1 MPTQLRHPDLS
12 PTMDL
17 IAKKIFHKQ
26 HLTADFI
33 RSVLNIPVVSVEIL
47 DGTQIQLA
55 EYDHPNFYT
64 AVDVC
69 AKLEDGT
76 QVIIEVQVT
85 KQRSFF
91 NRILA
96 YLANQITDNLKRLK
110 TDQNKT
116 HTLYSKMDP
125 VYCIAILE
133 KEHFDDDRAFHTLSL
148 YDEETLTP
156 VYSDFHGSSQRPPM
170 KFAFLELNKYNK
182 DRITEYHLQ
191 KWFEFF
197 SNKPFDI
204 EMDPV
209 IKEAEELLDQTQWT
223 KEEKRMFDQ
232 ERRNRD
238 LYEGAIAQA
247 TYDGQQ
253 LGIKQGIEK
262 GIQKSKTEMAKAM
275 LKDKLDISF
284 IVKYTGLTHQE
295 IQQLAQTTHI

>member
-1 MPTQLRHPDLS
+1 MPNQLRHPDLS
-12 PTMDL
+12 PTMHL
-17 IAKKIFHKQ
+17 IAKKIFYKQ

-91 NRILA
+91 NRMLA

-116 HTLYSKMDP
+116 HTLYSRMDP

-133 KEHFDDDRAFHTLSL
+133 NEHFDGLNNLFIQAENLLSGT
-148 YDEETLTP
+148 D
-156 VYSDFHGSSQRPPM
+156 S
-170 KFAFLELNKYNK
+170 FAEIN
-182 DRITEYHLQ
+182 RINFY
-191 KWFEFF
+191 
-197 SNKPFDI
+197 
-204 EMDPV
+204 
-209 IKEAEELLDQTQWT
+209 
-223 KEEKRMFDQ
+223 
-232 ERRNRD
+232 
-238 LYEGAIAQA
+238 
-247 TYDGQQ
+247 
-253 LGIKQGIEK
+253 K
-262 GIQKSKTEMAKAM
+262 GIYLLIQGNYDKGLSISQQAISILNQMRRPNLAREY
-275 LKDKLDISF
+275 KDFLGQYI
-284 IVKYTGLTHQE
+284 E
-295 IQQLAQTTHI
+295 R

>member
-1 MPTQLRHPDLS
+1 MPKDLPQTTPNS
-12 PTMDL
+12 R
-17 IAKKIFHKQ
+17 FH
-26 HLTADFI
+26 

-91 NRILA
+91 NRMLA

-133 KEHFDDDRAFHTLSL
+133 KNTL
-148 YDEETLTP
+148 
-156 VYSDFHGSSQRPPM
+156 M
-170 KFAFLELNKYNK
+170 MIELFIPSPFMM
-182 DRITEYHLQ
+182 R
-191 KWFEFF
+191 
-197 SNKPFDI
+197 KP
-204 EMDPV
+204 
-209 IKEAEELLDQTQWT
+209 
-223 KEEKRMFDQ
+223 
-232 ERRNRD
+232 
-238 LYEGAIAQA
+238 
-247 TYDGQQ
+247 
-253 LGIKQGIEK
+253 
-262 GIQKSKTEMAKAM
+262 
-275 LKDKLDISF
+275 
-284 IVKYTGLTHQE
+284 
-295 IQQLAQTTHI
+295 